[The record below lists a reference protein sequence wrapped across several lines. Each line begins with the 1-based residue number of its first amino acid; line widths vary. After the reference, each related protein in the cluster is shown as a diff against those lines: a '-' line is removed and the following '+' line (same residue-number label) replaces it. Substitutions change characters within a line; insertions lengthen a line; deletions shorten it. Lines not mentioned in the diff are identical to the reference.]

1 MITKMIVPI
10 IVITLCFVGCK
21 PDALYYWGDYSETYY
36 AYKKSPNAE
45 TLAKHKL
52 ALLKIISE
60 STIRRKAVPP
70 GVYAEL
76 GYFAYQEGK
85 INESKSFFL
94 KEIALYPESSIF
106 LNRIN
111 AEETQGA
118 NQ

>member
-1 MITKMIVPI
+1 MITKMTVPI
-10 IVITLCFVGCK
+10 IALIVCFVGCK

-52 ALLKIISE
+52 ALLKIVSE
-60 STIRRKAVPP
+60 STLRRKAVPP

-85 INESKSFFL
+85 MNESNSYFQ
-94 KEIALYPESSIF
+94 KEISLYPESSIF

-111 AEETQGA
+111 TESTRGA
-118 NQ
+118 SQ